1 MDHRYA
7 SGLEQLRGGSLWC
20 ALAGAGVTDKRVKSV
35 CDALRSPNAAVT
47 SLDLSGNRLTD
58 AGAAALAAALGGG
71 AAPDLIA
78 LNVAGNPLTDTG
90 RAALHSLARLRR
102 GLDVTFVVP
111 DIITPVGPSSSSGGG
126 GGSAGSSRP
135 RLPHTGKSPS
145 SGMAARFF
153 GAADDGEGGADS
165 PSARMGLGGRAPGA
179 PAPSNAPGA
188 SQPSALDAAQAA
200 LSAASAA
207 VAGAAAGEP
216 DALHPAALGA
226 ALFAAVVA
234 VEEELSSDAHASGD
248 GGAARTYPRLSSL
261 PPATLTLAQGA
272 EVLVA
277 VLALAPPPAPWQGG
291 AGLRPGIGTHRLA
304 ALQLLCRFVSLGCG
318 ELDALLAGQALV
330 PRAVALLFEHPC
342 SSAAH
347 TAAARL
353 VQAALGSACTP
364 LWLPAFAD
372 SPLGDALQARL
383 AAAGVAAAPLPP
395 GSRAPHVGA
404 VIAIANGLR
413 ALEAGPR
420 DACAA
425 PLRDAL
431 VAHAEWQAFCEGA
444 LEALNEQQAGGL
456 CGPKPMRPL
465 PPYAMGGGGAA
476 SPGGGGGGGGAGGG
490 FGGLMSGRE
499 LLAML
504 QTFSRMSTQS

>member
-1 MDHRYA
+1 
-7 SGLEQLRGGSLWC
+7 
-20 ALAGAGVTDKRVKSV
+20 VTDKRVKSV

-111 DIITPVGPSSSSGGG
+111 DIITPVGPSAGGGGSGGSG
-126 GGSAGSSRP
+126 AGGSAGSSRP

-179 PAPSNAPGA
+179 PAPSTAPGA
-188 SQPSALDAAQAA
+188 PPPSALDAAHAA

-207 VAGAAAGEP
+207 VAGAAAGEA
-216 DALHPAALGA
+216 DALRPASLGA

-234 VEEELSSDAHASGD
+234 VEEELSCDAHAPSE
-248 GGAARTYPRLSSL
+248 GALAYPRLSSL

-277 VLALAPPPAPWQGG
+277 VLALPPPPLPWQGG

-304 ALQLLCRFVSLGCG
+304 ALQLLCRFVSLGCA

-364 LWLPAFAD
+364 LWLPAF
-372 SPLGDALQARL
+372 GDGPEGAALQARL
-383 AAAGVAAAPLPP
+383 AAAGAAAAPLPP

-413 ALEAGPR
+413 ALESGPR

-431 VAHAEWQAFCEGA
+431 ASHAEWQAFCEGA
-444 LEALNEQQAGGL
+444 LAALNEQQAGGL
-456 CGPKPMRPL
+456 CGPKPTRPL
-465 PPYAMGGGGAA
+465 PPYAMGSGAAA
-476 SPGGGGGGGGAGGG
+476 SPGGGNTGAGGGAGGG